1 MTTLPEPLCRRKDIA
16 SYLGLSVRQVQ
27 RNEKRLDLHL
37 ARRDLNCRCVLY
49 RTDMVIRIFK
59 VRFFDPL

>member
-1 MTTLPEPLCRRKDIA
+1 MTNLPEPLCRRKDIA
-16 SYLGLSVRQVQ
+16 NYLGISTDQVR
-27 RNEKRLDLHL
+27 RNEKRLDLDR